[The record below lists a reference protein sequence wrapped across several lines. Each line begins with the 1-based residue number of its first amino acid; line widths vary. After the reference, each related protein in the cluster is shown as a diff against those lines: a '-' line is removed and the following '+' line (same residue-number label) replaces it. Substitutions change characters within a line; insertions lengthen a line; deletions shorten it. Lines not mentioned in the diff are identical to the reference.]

1 MMHSKEGNQEEF
13 DSIQDMLDEPRQVG
27 EIFNYYGGVHI
38 KQEEDKYFWTI
49 EDWDDWKWREIP
61 KYLFDAL
68 TKHQDELEA
77 EEEK

>member
-1 MMHSKEGNQEEF
+1 MG
-13 DSIQDMLDEPRQVG
+13 DERGIGEVG
-27 EIFNYYGGVHI
+27 NYYGGISV
-38 KQEEDKYFWTI
+38 KQNEGEYFWSI
-49 EDWDDWKWREIP
+49 EDWDGDNWREIP